1 MWYSAALL
9 FKSSHTPN
17 RNFDALWEEQIVL
30 VEASTE
36 TDAHVKATDIGQ
48 QKTHS
53 YMAVEGDLIT
63 WKFDG
68 ILKVCEIEGPKLKDG
83 SELFSRFLKNSEVVS
98 LKTPFSE

>member
-36 TDAHVKATDIGQ
+36 TDAHVRMVPNCFLG
-48 QKTHS
+48 
-53 YMAVEGDLIT
+53 
-63 WKFDG
+63 
-68 ILKVCEIEGPKLKDG
+68 
-83 SELFSRFLKNSEVVS
+83 FSRIPRWSASRPLFLNDDRE
-98 LKTPFSE
+98 LN